1 MTNIQYNELFS
12 FLVKRFDGVD
22 LRFDKIEERLN
33 RLEINQDFMIGEL
46 KTLNE
51 ERLIGTHRTNE
62 IEGWVIKAANKI
74 NLPYHP

>member
-1 MTNIQYNELFS
+1 MTNIQYNELFN

-46 KTLNE
+46 KILNE
-51 ERLIGTHRTNE
+51 ERLIGTHRANE
-62 IEGWVIKAANKI
+62 IEGWVTKAANKI
-74 NLPYHP
+74 NLPYNP